1 MKIEDEKFELNL
13 KFYFLL
19 KNLVKIKFSPNQITA
34 ILNYIFPA
42 TQTIE
47 PLKNNLDTIINSKT
61 KTGIRQ
67 RQDFERILEGIQN
80 DIECKL
86 LSFSIR
92 LFSIKD
98 LLLELAKLR
107 QFNNNTKLQK
117 LDPLSLE
124 YDKLTIYK
132 PYSTRVEGALLS
144 LLLFDSIENGITI
157 FEDKFGGEYI
167 NVLTQLAKELKQSGI
182 ESNQIFMLMFN
193 ESINQSIIS
202 DSGSNYEERIHTKL
216 IDIGIDKDTISKK
229 HDENDSSTEFDFFF
243 SWNQRTYGI
252 GAKRTLRER
261 YKQFIKTSHMSD
273 LNVMI
278 EITLGLDLTEEK
290 VKAIRNH
297 GVYLIVADEIYQ
309 QFEYLREIEGVYSA
323 RQLNLELL
331 RNLK

>member
-67 RQDFERILEGIQN
+67 KQDFERILEGIQN

-216 IDIGIDKDTISKK
+216 INIGIDKDTISKK

>member
-86 LSFSIR
+86 LAFSIR

-107 QFNNNTKLQK
+107 
-117 LDPLSLE
+117 
-124 YDKLTIYK
+124 
-132 PYSTRVEGALLS
+132 
-144 LLLFDSIENGITI
+144 
-157 FEDKFGGEYI
+157 
-167 NVLTQLAKELKQSGI
+167 
-182 ESNQIFMLMFN
+182 
-193 ESINQSIIS
+193 
-202 DSGSNYEERIHTKL
+202 
-216 IDIGIDKDTISKK
+216 
-229 HDENDSSTEFDFFF
+229 
-243 SWNQRTYGI
+243 
-252 GAKRTLRER
+252 
-261 YKQFIKTSHMSD
+261 
-273 LNVMI
+273 
-278 EITLGLDLTEEK
+278 
-290 VKAIRNH
+290 
-297 GVYLIVADEIYQ
+297 
-309 QFEYLREIEGVYSA
+309 
-323 RQLNLELL
+323 
-331 RNLK
+331 

>member
-1 MKIEDEKFELNL
+1 M
-13 KFYFLL
+13 
-19 KNLVKIKFSPNQITA
+19 
-34 ILNYIFPA
+34 
-42 TQTIE
+42 
-47 PLKNNLDTIINSKT
+47 
-61 KTGIRQ
+61 
-67 RQDFERILEGIQN
+67 
-80 DIECKL
+80 
-86 LSFSIR
+86 
-92 LFSIKD
+92 
-98 LLLELAKLR
+98 
-107 QFNNNTKLQK
+107 
-117 LDPLSLE
+117 E

-157 FEDKFGGEYI
+157 FEDKFGGEYM

-216 IDIGIDKDTISKK
+216 INIGIDKDAISKK

-323 RQLNLELL
+323 KQLNLELL

>member
-61 KTGIRQ
+61 KTGIQQ

-132 PYSTRVEGALLS
+132 PYPTRVEGALLS

-157 FEDKFGGEYI
+157 FEDKFGGEYM

-216 IDIGIDKDTISKK
+216 INIGIDKDTISKK

>member
-216 IDIGIDKDTISKK
+216 INIGIDKDTISKK